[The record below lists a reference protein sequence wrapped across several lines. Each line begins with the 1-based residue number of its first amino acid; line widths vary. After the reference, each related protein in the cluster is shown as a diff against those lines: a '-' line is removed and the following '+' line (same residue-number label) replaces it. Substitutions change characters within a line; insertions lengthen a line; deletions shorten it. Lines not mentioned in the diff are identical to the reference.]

1 MLLIVWVFDKISSL
15 SRMIPGIWLLLFWIL
30 PTPCL
35 HAAEPYSIAPAMKG
49 APLGRHFEI
58 LADPTGQLGLQDI
71 LEKDAAQ
78 AFRPS
83 QETVPNFGLRRGPQ
97 WVKFT
102 IHNPLQQELT
112 ILLENK
118 FTLADSLELYY
129 QNPAGD
135 WLKKAAGD
143 QRPFIE
149 RDIHTRQAVF
159 RLTLAPGSHRF
170 YARTFADGAHQLP
183 LHIWTQDEFFAHN
196 AREYGWIGIL
206 VGFHLVICLY
216 NLFLYFSLRD
226 RTYLYYVLYVTCNLF
241 YQSASLGLFQQSL
254 SMLGWA
260 ESFSNRFT
268 SMNVDMVSITALLF
282 SYHFLN
288 IKEKLPIFRR
298 IYLAIGALDATNL
311 VVTGFISVYFGTA
324 ICLVTA
330 SMTTST
336 LLASGFLISRQRYI
350 PAMFYITGWGCY
362 LLGVTG
368 TILNLIGLLPTSN
381 FSRWGQFTGGAI
393 EIAILSLA
401 LGARINAKRREHVQ
415 MITRLNQDLEGKVE
429 ERTAEIQ
436 SLLLHIPQGI
446 LSIGRDGLITPNYSA
461 QLPSI
466 LNHDA
471 IAGQSF
477 RSIILD
483 RSTLSADE
491 KDQAWQSI
499 QAAVGEHSLSFDL
512 NIDKLPAQL
521 DYIMNDQMKVL
532 RLTWNREL
540 NAQDEVKHILVTLLD
555 VSSEVAAQQEIER
568 QNREFEI
575 IKQLVDLGSRK
586 SVQFFSA
593 GDQLINEN
601 ERLLRATNLDTDTI
615 KILFVNTH
623 TLKGAARSLQLK
635 ELANKLHVVESYY
648 AQVLKFHQ
656 PLDRARLQQDFTEA
670 KAIYQRYHR
679 ANRETLGRLDDLKKV
694 TVDRDFMQDNVKLL
708 NQLLDMDALPRN
720 MKAVIQAH
728 RDEITGM
735 IYTKLPSFI
744 EELRHHADKIAK
756 DLGLEPPLFQ
766 IEVANILINTSQ
778 ELSLKNA
785 FIHLL
790 RNALDHGIE
799 PGGMRKQKGKPT
811 RGTLLIRAEER
822 NGQIQIEFQDD
833 GQGLDIGRIRE
844 ICRKNGKTEAG
855 LSAAGVASMILE
867 NGFSTNE
874 SVSMTSGRGVGLA
887 AVRQFMEAEGGRVE
901 IVLGPRIP
909 GTGEF
914 HEFSIRLHLPATVA
928 ASWQRMVVQAS

>member
-1 MLLIVWVFDKISSL
+1 MQ
-15 SRMIPGIWLLLFWIL
+15 
-30 PTPCL
+30 
-35 HAAEPYSIAPAMKG
+35 G
-49 APLGRHFEI
+49 APLGRHLEI
-58 LADPTGQLGLQDI
+58 LADPTGQLGITDI

-83 QETVPNFGLRRGPQ
+83 TEGVPNFGLRRGPQ

-102 IHNPLQQELT
+102 IQNPLSHELT

-129 QNPAGD
+129 QTPAGD
-135 WLKKAAGD
+135 WIMKGAGD
-143 QRPFIE
+143 QKPFIE
-149 RDIHTRQAVF
+149 RDIYTRQGVF
-159 RLTLAPGSHRF
+159 RLTLAPGSHHF

-226 RTYLYYVLYVTCNLF
+226 RTYLYYVLYVTANLF
-241 YQSASLGLFQQSL
+241 YQSASLGLLQQFL
-254 SMLGWA
+254 SMMELT
-260 ESFSNRFT
+260 ETLSNRFT
-268 SMNVDMVSITALLF
+268 IMNVDMVSISALLF

-288 IKEKLPIFRR
+288 IKEKLPVFRR
-298 IYLAIGALDATNL
+298 IYLAIGTLDALNL
-311 VVTGFISVYFGTA
+311 IVTGFISVYFGTA

-336 LLASGFLISRQRYI
+336 LLASGFLISRQGYI

-446 LSIGRDGLITPNYSA
+446 LSIGREGLITPNYSA

-471 IAGQSF
+471 IAGHSF

-483 RSTLSADE
+483 NSTLSPDE
-491 KDQAWQSI
+491 KDQAWQTI

-512 NIDKLPAQL
+512 NTDKLPSQL
-521 DYIMNDQMKVL
+521 TYSMNGQIKVL

-555 VSSEVAAQQEIER
+555 VSSEVAAQEEIAR
-568 QNREFEI
+568 QNQEFEI

-593 GDQLINEN
+593 GDQLIGEN
-601 ERLLRATNLDTDTI
+601 ERLLRASVVDTDTL

-635 ELANKLHVVESYY
+635 ELANKFHMVESYY
-648 AQVLKFHQ
+648 AQILKLHQ
-656 PLDRARLQQDFTEA
+656 PLDRARLQQDFIEA
-670 KAIYQRYHR
+670 KAVYQRYHR
-679 ANRETLGRLDDLKKV
+679 ANRETLGRHDDLKKV
-694 TVDRDFMQDNVKLL
+694 TIDRDFMQDNVKLL
-708 NQLLDMDALPRN
+708 SQLLELDTLPRN
-720 MKAVIQAH
+720 MKSMVQLH

-735 IYTKLPSFI
+735 IYTKLGSFLD
-744 EELRHHADKIAK
+744 ELKHHADKIAK
-756 DLGLEPPLFQ
+756 DLGLEPPLFK
-766 IEVANILINTSQ
+766 IEVSSILINASQ

-799 PGGMRKQKGKPT
+799 PGGMRREKGKPT
-811 RGTLLIRAEER
+811 RGTLLIRADER
-822 NGQIQIEFQDD
+822 DGSIQIEFQDD

-844 ICRKNGKTEAG
+844 ICRKTGALEAG
-855 LSAAGVASMILE
+855 KSAAEVASMILE

-874 SVSMTSGRGVGLA
+874 NVSMTSGRGVGLA
-887 AVRQFMEAEGGRVE
+887 AVRQFMEAEGGSVA

-909 GTGEF
+909 GPGEF
-914 HEFSIRLHLPATVA
+914 HEFSIQLHLPAAV
-928 ASWQRMVVQAS
+928 SVSSEPRVVQAS

>member
-1 MLLIVWVFDKISSL
+1 MLLIVWAFYKISSL
-15 SRMIPGIWLLLFWIL
+15 LRMIPGIWLLLLWTL
-30 PTPCL
+30 PMPLL
-35 HAAEPYSIAPAMKG
+35 HGAEPYSLSLHMQG
-49 APLGRHFEI
+49 SPLGHHFEI
-58 LADPTGQLGLQDI
+58 LADPTGQLGLRDI
-71 LEKDAAQ
+71 LEKDVAQ
-78 AFRPS
+78 EFRPS
-83 QETVPNFGLRRGPQ
+83 HEAVPNFGLRRGAQ

-102 IHNPLQQELT
+102 IHNPLQHDLT
-112 ILLENK
+112 VLLENK
-118 FTLADSLELYY
+118 FTLVDSLDLYY
-129 QNPAGD
+129 QSSAGE
-135 WLKKAAGD
+135 WLNKGAGD
-143 QRPFIE
+143 QRPFID
-149 RDIHTRQAVF
+149 RDIDTRQSVF
-159 RLTLAPGSHRF
+159 RLTLAPGLHRF

-183 LHIWTQDEFFAHN
+183 LHIWTQDEFFSHN

-216 NLFLYFSLRD
+216 NLFLFFSLRD
-226 RTYLYYVLYVTCNLF
+226 RTYLYYVLYVACNLS
-241 YQSASLGLFQQSL
+241 YQSASLGLMQQAL
-254 SMLGWA
+254 SMVSLA

-268 SMNVDMVSITALLF
+268 IMNVDMVSISALLF

-298 IYLAIGALDATNL
+298 IYLAIGTLDALNL
-311 VVTGFISVYFGTA
+311 IVTAFISVWFGTA

-330 SMTTST
+330 SLTTST
-336 LLASGFLISRQRYI
+336 LLASGFFISRQRYI

-368 TILNLIGLLPTSN
+368 TILNLVGLLPTSN

-401 LGARINAKRREHVQ
+401 LGARINAKRREQVQ

-436 SLLLHIPQGI
+436 SLLFHIPQGI
-446 LSIGRDGLITPNYSA
+446 LSIGREGLITPNYSA

-466 LNHDA
+466 LNHEA

-483 RSTLSADE
+483 RSTLSPDE

-499 QAAVGEHSLSFDL
+499 QAAVGENSLNFDL
-512 NIDKLPAQL
+512 NVDKLPSQL
-521 DYIMNDQMKVL
+521 TYGIDGQLKVL

-540 NAQDEVKHILVTLLD
+540 NAHDEVKHILVTLLD
-555 VSSEVAAQQEIER
+555 VSSEVAAQEEIAR
-568 QNREFEI
+568 QNQEFEI

-593 GDQLINEN
+593 GDQLISEN
-601 ERLLRATNLDTDTI
+601 ERLLRASVLDTNTI

-623 TLKGAARSLQLK
+623 TLKGAARSLHLK
-635 ELANKLHVVESYY
+635 ELANRFHVVESYY
-648 AQVLKFHQ
+648 AQILKFNQ
-656 PLDRARLQQDFTEA
+656 PLDRARLQQEFTEA
-670 KAIYQRYHR
+670 KAVYQRYHR

-708 NQLLDMDALPRN
+708 NQLLDMDSLPRN
-720 MKAVIQAH
+720 VKAMVQAH

-735 IYTKLPSFI
+735 IYTKLGSFLD
-744 EELRHHADKIAK
+744 ELKHQADKIAK
-756 DLGLEPPLFQ
+756 DLGLEPPLFK
-766 IEVANILINTSQ
+766 IEVPNILINTSQ

-799 PGGMRKQKGKPT
+799 PGGMRREKGKPT
-811 RGTLLIRAEER
+811 RGTLLIHAEER
-822 NGQIQIEFQDD
+822 GGQIQIEFKDD

-844 ICRKNGKTEAG
+844 LCRKNGKMDPG
-855 LSAAGVASMILE
+855 RSASDVASMILE

-874 SVSMTSGRGVGLA
+874 SVSLTSGRGVGLA

-909 GTGEF
+909 GPGEF
-914 HEFSIRLHLPATVA
+914 HEFSIRLHLPTAVS
-928 ASWQRMVVQAS
+928 ASWQRMIVQAS

>member
-1 MLLIVWVFDKISSL
+1 MLLIVWAFYKISSL
-15 SRMIPGIWLLLFWIL
+15 LRMIPGIWLLLLWTL
-30 PTPCL
+30 PMPLL
-35 HAAEPYSIAPAMKG
+35 HGAEPYSLSLHMQG
-49 APLGRHFEI
+49 SPLGHHFEI
-58 LADPTGQLGLQDI
+58 LADPTGQLGLRDI
-71 LEKDAAQ
+71 LEKDVAQ
-78 AFRPS
+78 EFRPS
-83 QETVPNFGLRRGPQ
+83 HEAVPNFGLRRGAQ

-102 IHNPLQQELT
+102 IHNPLQHDLT
-112 ILLENK
+112 VLLENK
-118 FTLADSLELYY
+118 FTLVDSLDLYY
-129 QNPAGD
+129 QSSAGE
-135 WLKKAAGD
+135 WLNKGAGD
-143 QRPFIE
+143 QRPFSD
-149 RDIHTRQAVF
+149 RDIDTRQSVF
-159 RLTLAPGSHRF
+159 RLTLAPGLHHF

-216 NLFLYFSLRD
+216 NLFLFFSLRD
-226 RTYLYYVLYVTCNLF
+226 RTYLYYVLYVACNLS
-241 YQSASLGLFQQSL
+241 YQSASLGLMQQAL
-254 SMLGWA
+254 SMVSLA

-268 SMNVDMVSITALLF
+268 IMNVDMVSISALLF

-298 IYLAIGALDATNL
+298 IYLAIGTLDALNL
-311 VVTGFISVYFGTA
+311 IVTGFISVWFGTA

-330 SMTTST
+330 SLTTST
-336 LLASGFLISRQRYI
+336 LLASGFFISRQRYI

-368 TILNLIGLLPTSN
+368 TILNLVGLLPTSN

-401 LGARINAKRREHVQ
+401 LGARINAKRREQVQ
-415 MITRLNQDLEGKVE
+415 MITRLNQDLEGKVA

-436 SLLLHIPQGI
+436 SLLFHIPQGI
-446 LSIGRDGLITPNYSA
+446 LSIGREGLITPNYSA

-466 LNHDA
+466 LNHEA

-477 RSIILD
+477 RAIILD
-483 RSTLSADE
+483 RSTLSPDE
-491 KDQAWQSI
+491 KDQAWQTI
-499 QAAVGEHSLSFDL
+499 QAAVGENSLNFDL
-512 NIDKLPAQL
+512 NIDKLPSQL
-521 DYIMNDQMKVL
+521 TYGIDGQLKVL

-540 NAQDEVKHILVTLLD
+540 NAHDEVKHILVTLLD
-555 VSSEVAAQQEIER
+555 VSSEVAAQEEIAR
-568 QNREFEI
+568 QNQEFEI

-593 GDQLINEN
+593 GDQLISEN
-601 ERLLRATNLDTDTI
+601 ERLLRASVLDTDTI

-623 TLKGAARSLQLK
+623 TLKGAARSLHLK
-635 ELANKLHVVESYY
+635 ELANRFHVVESYY
-648 AQVLKFHQ
+648 AQILKFNQ
-656 PLDRARLQQDFTEA
+656 PLDRARLQQEFTEA
-670 KAIYQRYHR
+670 KAVYQRYHR

-708 NQLLDMDALPRN
+708 NQLLDMDSLPRN
-720 MKAVIQAH
+720 VKAMLQAH

-735 IYTKLPSFI
+735 IYTKLGSFLD
-744 EELRHHADKIAK
+744 ELKHQADKIAK
-756 DLGLEPPLFQ
+756 DLGLEPPLFK
-766 IEVANILINTSQ
+766 IEVPSILINTSQ

-799 PGGMRKQKGKPT
+799 PGGMRREKGKPT
-811 RGTLLIRAEER
+811 RGTLLIHAEER
-822 NGQIQIEFQDD
+822 AGQIQIEFKDD

-844 ICRKNGKTEAG
+844 LCRKNGKMDPG
-855 LSAAGVASMILE
+855 RAASDVASMILE

-874 SVSMTSGRGVGLA
+874 SVSLTSGRGVGLA

-909 GTGEF
+909 GPGEF
-914 HEFSIRLHLPATVA
+914 HEFSIRLHLPAAVS
-928 ASWQRMVVQAS
+928 ASWQRMMVQAS